1 MVKNL
6 PANAGDTRET
16 GLTPGLGRSLRGGN
30 GNSLQFSCLRNP
42 VDRGAWWATFHG
54 LAKESDMTEQLKNN
68 VFL

>member
-30 GNSLQFSCLRNP
+30 GNILHYSCQENS
-42 VDRGAWWATFHG
+42 VDRGASRVTVHG
-54 LAKESDMTEQLKNN
+54 LVRSRT
-68 VFL
+68 